1 MLYRILTK
9 NIKTT
14 CSQIFSSANLYWERN
29 AHRRRVGENFLF
41 WQLFPSTSLCLI
53 FVRVWPIEDLLF
65 EIRHLDKY
73 YKLHDKFKY
82 IHSTQSAQIS
92 QKHDGYNTY
101 VIIENNV
108 PSWLRGLNKHT
119 GYRYLLIRSKC
130 TSTYYTYIHTTQSTQ
145 ILQKQDEYKA
155 HM

>member
-1 MLYRILTK
+1 MI
-9 NIKTT
+9 
-14 CSQIFSSANLYWERN
+14 NLN
-29 AHRRRVGENFLF
+29 TSTVHKVLKSHRSMMGI
-41 WQLFPSTSLCLI
+41 T
-53 FVRVWPIEDLLF
+53 
-65 EIRHLDKY
+65 H
-73 YKLHDKFKY
+73 
-82 IHSTQSAQIS
+82 
-92 QKHDGYNTY
+92 